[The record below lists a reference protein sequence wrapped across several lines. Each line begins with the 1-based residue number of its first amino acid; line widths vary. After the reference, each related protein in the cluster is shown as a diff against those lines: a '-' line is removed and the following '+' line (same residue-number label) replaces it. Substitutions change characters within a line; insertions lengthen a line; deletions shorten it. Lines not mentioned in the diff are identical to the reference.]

1 MADLA
6 SLHAEAADASAESQA
21 AREPGLDDS
30 ATLVTTLVADVGSA
44 SSEED
49 TPVDVSLSRPT
60 SPQDIGAE

>member
-21 AREPGLDDS
+21 AREPGLDGS
-30 ATLVTTLVADVGSA
+30 ATPVTTPVADVGTT

-49 TPVDVSLSRPT
+49 TSDVSLSRPT